1 MNSLFLLDSNL
12 KLLHSY
18 SDKEG
23 KTADIIKL
31 PRRLDY
37 GQCNLDFRK
46 QSKQTESF
54 FFTDAMMS
62 FFLNFISILHAKPLC
77 NLQRT
82 LQNRNKMLVC
92 IYKLDFTGPSGLFPR
107 LFTLAGLWHTLCIHY
122 SKQTKGCLAIKA
134 NYLGFCVTV
143 AVLLHG

>member
-23 KTADIIKL
+23 KTADIIKI

-37 GQCNLDFRK
+37 GKCNLDFRK

-62 FFLNFISILHAKPLC
+62 FFPEFHLI
-77 NLQRT
+77 
-82 LQNRNKMLVC
+82 
-92 IYKLDFTGPSGLFPR
+92 FTCKTSL
-107 LFTLAGLWHTLCIHY
+107 
-122 SKQTKGCLAIKA
+122 
-134 NYLGFCVTV
+134 
-143 AVLLHG
+143 